1 MGRCHLYGLEQSIW
15 YTARWKLLVQAEKV
29 RIKIR
34 ICKVVK
40 ELAKR
45 EVTMGWAEKKKIT
58 GKVSKESVSI
68 LFTSLTILTQKNA

>member
-1 MGRCHLYGLEQSIW
+1 MKHNPNKGSFCLSTIMLLSDFTHKGTMGRCHLYGLEQSIW
-15 YTARWKLLVQAEKV
+15 YTARWKILAQVQKV

-45 EVTMGWAEKKKIT
+45 EVTMG
-58 GKVSKESVSI
+58 
-68 LFTSLTILTQKNA
+68 

>member
-1 MGRCHLYGLEQSIW
+1 MKHNPNKGSFCLSTIMLLSDFTHKGTMGRCHLYGLEQSIW
-15 YTARWKLLVQAEKV
+15 YTARWKILAQVQKV

-45 EVTMGWAEKKKIT
+45 EVAMG
-58 GKVSKESVSI
+58 
-68 LFTSLTILTQKNA
+68 